1 MSILKSPWVSYS
13 DRLSMSG
20 DEFKLINEKIGPIAA
35 VALLIGTA
43 VGMSIFIVPTQM
55 AVVAGPSI
63 IVAILLSI
71 IPMVLGILLL
81 LQLGGAIPVAG
92 GAYVYASRLV
102 GPYWGF
108 LGVAVP
114 IMSVW
119 AYILFAA
126 LGFAEYVPVFADL
139 PTLLSVYL
147 LLGAFLVFNYVGVR
161 LAANVQIVL
170 VCLLMA
176 AMVTFIAGGLT
187 SFDASNFQPLFPE
200 GEGEPFADSYA
211 PFFLAAVTLY
221 IPFQGF
227 AMIIE
232 IGEELEN
239 PAKNIPRVLAAGMT
253 LVAVLTIGIIV
264 ALIGAVP
271 WQEIIGEDGEPVEGG
286 LAAVAE
292 GIMPGWAIAFVAFGA
307 LVAAATT
314 TNTLYTS
321 YSRTIMRAARDEVIP
336 GFFAGISDRFGTP
349 NRALLLLAAPP
360 LLIAPL
366 TGPLDGIL
374 AVDVLDWLVTITVT
388 GIFIS
393 FIISGV
399 ALWNLPKIFPD
410 RYEYSFYK
418 LPMPVLKVVAVG
430 NVIISAIFMV
440 FVALGAPTALG
451 VQFGWIALVSLLY
464 VYRIRTYGEEG
475 EDLRDKMALLH
486 KHESIGT
493 SDTDSGD

>member
-1 MSILKSPWVSYS
+1 
-13 DRLSMSG
+13 MSG
-20 DEFKLINEKIGPIAA
+20 DEFKLINEKVGPIAA

-55 AVVAGPSI
+55 AATAGPSI
-63 IVAILLSI
+63 VVAILLAI
-71 IPMVLGILLL
+71 VPMVLGILLL

-114 IMSVW
+114 VMSVW
-119 AYILFAA
+119 AYLLFAA

-139 PTLLSVYL
+139 PTLVSVYL
-147 LLGAFLVFNYVGVR
+147 LLGAFLAFNYVGVR
-161 LAANVQIVL
+161 LAANIQIVL

-176 AMVTFIAGGLT
+176 AMITFIVGGFT
-187 SFDASNFQPLFPE
+187 SFDAANFDPLFPS
-200 GEGEPFADSYA
+200 GKGEPFADGYA

-239 PAKNIPRVLAAGMT
+239 PAKNILRVLAAGMT
-253 LVAVLTIGIIV
+253 LVAILTIGVVV
-264 ALIGAVP
+264 ALVGAVP
-271 WQEIIGEDGEPVEGG
+271 WESIIGADGEAVEGG

-292 GIMPGWAIAFVAFGA
+292 GIMPGWAIAFVAAGA
-307 LVAAATT
+307 LIAAATT

-321 YSRTIMRAARDEVIP
+321 YSRTIMRAARDDVIP
-336 GFFAGISDRFGTP
+336 GYFAGIDDRFGTP
-349 NRALLLLAAPP
+349 NRALLLLALPP
-360 LLIAPL
+360 LLFAPF
-366 TGPLDGIL
+366 TGSFDGII
-374 AVDVLDWLVTITVT
+374 AVDVIDWLVTVTVT

-393 FIISGV
+393 FMISGV

-410 RYEYSFYK
+410 RYEYSFYR
-418 LPMPVLKVVAVG
+418 LPLPLLKVVAVG
-430 NVIISAIFMV
+430 NTVVSAVFMV
-440 FVALGAPTALG
+440 FVALGAPSALG
-451 VQFGWIALVSLLY
+451 LQFGWILLVSLLY
-464 VYRIRTYGEEG
+464 VYRIRTYDTDG
-475 EDLRDKMALLH
+475 EDLRDKMSLLH
-486 KHESIGT
+486 KHEAIDGD
-493 SDTDSGD
+493 SDGSD